1 MFVVRY
7 MLLIL
12 SLCLFSINTVN
23 AGVYWLP
30 DYSSDLGGRKSNRE
44 HPKPQPN
51 RERGCPNGWITI
63 DEVGDLICQAK
74 GSYPWVGICYGDCV
88 CDTRIYKYTAEDFCD
103 DVKLLC
109 CQSPKSL
116 GDAICTD
123 ETGIY
128 SKTCNDPC
136 MNYED
141 NIINEEWGC
150 KQYYEECP
158 DKCKI
163 PYPDNCHNREDVRI
177 GLDEECEKYWED
189 CEDKCEI
196 AGECNI
202 DCSDYRLNTIP
213 QYAQY
218 STCEDCDGMVY
229 YKITK
234 CFDDYTL
241 NAQGTD
247 CEPMEEDEDPCEGLT
262 GLDCG
267 DLGCKQ
273 SYAQCSSKCE
283 VCNSDPCT
291 ELEDK
296 QCGDLGCKTY
306 YSQCPSKCE
315 VCNSDPCTELE
326 DKQCGDL
333 GCKTYYSQCS
343 TKCKEC
349 NSDPC
354 TGLEDKQCGD
364 LGCKTYYSQCSTK
377 CKECNT
383 CTPRDCSGYTL
394 TSESDSNA
402 TYESCTPGCGDDTTK
417 YKKTG
422 CKYGENTTPCPEE
435 DTDINDDPCEN
446 IERLTCNDGCQDYHL
461 SPCNGYCKNCCDFS
475 KYQLSATDKIEHA
488 VYDSYTCNGTGVTKY
503 KFLKCEDG
511 YEGNARGCIKIDP
524 CIDVEDKNCDVCK
537 ISQPFPCQ
545 DRCKECCNFGEYTL
559 SASDKIAHAEYD
571 SMNCGDV
578 TKYKF
583 LKCEDGYEG
592 DARECYED
600 CSKSCVG
607 YSHIDDDPICN
618 DKRAIKEYCECSR
631 DYAKCRCPD
640 GFKWDC
646 NGNGC
651 IPDNLWE
658 KQCSNNNESISDC
671 PSYCADELQTS
682 VSKLTQT
689 PNEKGNYK
697 ECSCNGSTYY
707 LLTGCTGGGCKLI
720 NGTCI
725 NPTTRENC
733 FDRP

>member
-202 DCSDYRLNTIP
+202 DCSDYSLNTMP

-283 VCNSDPCT
+283 VCNSDSCT
-291 ELEDK
+291 GLEDK
-296 QCGDLGCKTY
+296 QCGTLGCMTY
-306 YSQCPSKCE
+306 YSQCPS
-315 VCNSDPCTELE
+315 
-326 DKQCGDL
+326 
-333 GCKTYYSQCS
+333 
-343 TKCKEC
+343 KCKEC

-364 LGCKTYYSQCSTK
+364 LDCKTYYSQCSSK
-377 CKECNT
+377 CKECNSDPCTGLEDKQCGTLGCMTYYSQCPSKCEVCNT

-475 KYQLSATDKIEHA
+475 KYPLSATDKIEHA
-488 VYDSYTCNGTGVTKY
+488 VYESYTCNGTGVTKY

-524 CIDVEDKNCDVCK
+524 CINVEDKNCDVCK
-537 ISQPFPCQ
+537 THYDDPCANK
-545 DRCKECCNFGEYTL
+545 CKECCNFGEYTL

-571 SMNCGDV
+571 SMTCGGV

-583 LKCEDGYEG
+583 LKCEDGYENKGGICLACEWG
-592 DARECYED
+592 DYTATSCGNY
-600 CSKSCVG
+600 CLCGSCWISKTCGGMTRYNIIGCGDGKIWDQETKRCITNCEYQCAGYNDSASIVSNPHNTVDICV
-607 YSHIDDDPICN
+607 CN
-618 DKRAIKEYCECSR
+618 DTDYYKLVGCAHGYAFNASKTNCIKSS
-631 DYAKCRCPD
+631 
-640 GFKWDC
+640 
-646 NGNGC
+646 
-651 IPDNLWE
+651 L
-658 KQCSNNNESISDC
+658 SNIG
-671 PSYCADELQTS
+671 L
-682 VSKLTQT
+682 
-689 PNEKGNYK
+689 
-697 ECSCNGSTYY
+697 
-707 LLTGCTGGGCKLI
+707 
-720 NGTCI
+720 
-725 NPTTRENC
+725 NPTKNN
-733 FDRP
+733 FDKL